1 METSI
6 EISYEKKSIYI
17 TNSQELENYIGFLMF
32 LIDNDIINKTPDFMS
47 VYYSS
52 DKKITLKT
60 YFINTDLFPD
70 LLDRYK
76 DIGVSPIIQ
85 LFLFRILSLY
95 CKVKNKKQEISG
107 HIIRLSVRTYENVE

>member
-6 EISYEKKSIYI
+6 EILYEEKSIYI
-17 TNSQELENYIGFLMF
+17 TNPQELENYIGFLMF

-60 YFINTDLFPD
+60 YFINTELFPD
-70 LLDRYK
+70 LLDKYK
-76 DIGVSPIIQ
+76 DLGISPIIQ

-95 CKVKNKKQEISG
+95 CKVKNKRQEISG
-107 HIIRLSVRTYENVE
+107 HIIRLSVRTYENV

>member
-6 EISYEKKSIYI
+6 EISYGEKSIYI
-17 TNSQELENYIGFLMF
+17 TNPQELENYIGFLMF

-85 LFLFRILSLY
+85 LFLFRLLSLY
-95 CKVKNKKQEISG
+95 CKVKNKRQEISG
-107 HIIRLSVRTYENVE
+107 HIIRLSVRTYENV